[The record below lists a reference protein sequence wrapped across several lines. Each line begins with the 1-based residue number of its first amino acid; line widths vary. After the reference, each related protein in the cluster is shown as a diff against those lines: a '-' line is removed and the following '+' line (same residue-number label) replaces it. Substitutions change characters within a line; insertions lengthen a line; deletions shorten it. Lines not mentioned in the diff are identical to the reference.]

1 MRSYKTRAIG
11 PIGALLWENWRL
23 TYLAFFV
30 ALALGAGVTHSIAE
44 MHRLGTT
51 SWGDP
56 DLPSYAICWFALF
69 LYGAI
74 AMYALADPKALSP
87 RIPARQFCLPIRTGA
102 VVAIHLLYR
111 LSSFMLMAVALF
123 TLIRLEFG
131 ELVERSL
138 LLDVSI
144 ATATF
149 SYILAVAWSWGSV
162 RRWISA
168 AIALFAP
175 LVTVALLVRMANEQ
189 TPEWT
194 WMGLTLDSTGIAIAL
209 FLAAGLHIAI
219 AYCVGL
225 RSRLGAEPGRGQ
237 TGLGSRLFGDGPRIT
252 SSGQQAQFWYEWRKK
267 GWVLPVLT
275 LSFTA
280 AYVLFTWIF
289 DQRSMAQLQEAMI
302 GAPWIASLFAAFF
315 TGLYMLSVDYRHA
328 SSGLSTFLYTRPLST
343 DAYSRARLRMSVQSV
358 LLCLCL
364 CVALCLA
371 GVLLGYGDA
380 RGNALSGGNVSGGD
394 EVVRV
399 AFFFCLVVAYGLL
412 LWSLLW
418 MSVPVLLYLFW
429 FGSYFYYQSLANTD
443 FESINEHIHMFWLIW
458 IPAVALVVATAIV
471 WRLPT
476 MWRSLSDAIVARA
489 RNLMILA
496 FVVMV
501 TTVIMSDEVDPF
513 GPNSFEVFSVLL
525 AIVGLSTLPALS
537 ILSQPLLLNKLRR
550 R

>member
-1 MRSYKTRAIG
+1 MRTYKTRASS
-11 PIGALLWENWRL
+11 PVLALLWENWRL

-30 ALALGAGVTHSIAE
+30 ALILGAGVTHSIAE

-111 LSSFMLMAVALF
+111 LLSFVLLAAALF
-123 TLIRLEFG
+123 TLMRLEFG
-131 ELVERSL
+131 DLIVRPLTLDMAIAASL
-138 LLDVSI
+138 
-144 ATATF
+144 F
-149 SYILAVAWSWGSV
+149 SYVIAVAWSWGSV
-162 RRWISA
+162 RPWIRA
-168 AIALFAP
+168 AIVIFAP
-175 LVTVALLVRMANEQ
+175 LVVVALSIRMTDGQ
-189 TPEWT
+189 TFERT
-194 WMGLTLDSTGIAIAL
+194 WMGLTLDSTGITTGL
-209 FLAAGLHIAI
+209 FLAAGLHAAV
-219 AYCVGL
+219 AYFVGL
-225 RSRLGAEPGRGQ
+225 RSRLGTGPGSEQ
-237 TGLGSRLFGDGPRIT
+237 MGLGSRLLGNGPRIT

-267 GWVLPVLT
+267 GWVLPALT
-275 LSFTA
+275 LSFTFA
-280 AYVLFTWIF
+280 AVVVARILNEIEDLSDLGELLLLVPF
-289 DQRSMAQLQEAMI
+289 Q
-302 GAPWIASLFAAFF
+302 ASLFAAFV

-343 DAYSRARLRMSVQSV
+343 DAYTRARLRISVQSV
-358 LLCLCL
+358 LLNMCLCL
-364 CVALCLA
+364 ALGLA
-371 GVLLGYGDA
+371 GIILVSERGPYFLA
-380 RGNALSGGNVSGGD
+380 RGTGD
-394 EVVRV
+394 IED
-399 AFFFCLVVAYGLL
+399 APLYLCAIVAYGLL

-429 FGSYFYYQSLANTD
+429 LGSYFYYQSLANTE

-458 IPAVALVVATAIV
+458 IPAAALVAATAIV

-501 TTVIMSDEVDPF
+501 TAVIISDEVDPF
-513 GPNSFEVFSVLL
+513 GPDSFEVFSILL

-537 ILSQPLLLNKLRR
+537 ILSQPLLLNRLRR

>member
-1 MRSYKTRAIG
+1 MRSYKTRALG

-74 AMYALADPKALSP
+74 AMYALADPKALSQ
-87 RIPARQFCLPIRTGA
+87 RIPARQFCLPIRTGS

-111 LSSFMLMAVALF
+111 LLSFMLLAVALF
-123 TLIRLEFG
+123 ALMRVEFG
-131 ELVERSL
+131 DLVQRSL

-144 ATATF
+144 AAAIF
-149 SYILAVAWSWGSV
+149 SYVLAVAWSWGSA
-162 RRWISA
+162 RRWICA

-175 LVTVALLVRMANEQ
+175 LVVVALSLPMADGRRAV
-189 TPEWT
+189 WT
-194 WMGLTLDSTGIAIAL
+194 RIGLTLDTTGIAVGL
-209 FLAAGLHIAI
+209 LLAAGLHVAI

-225 RSRLGAEPGRGQ
+225 RSRLGTEPGSDQ
-237 TGLGSRLFGDGPRIT
+237 TSFGSRLFGSGPRIT
-252 SSGQQAQFWYEWRKK
+252 SSGQQAQFWYEWRRK
-267 GWVLPVLT
+267 GWVLPALSM
-275 LSFTA
+275 SFTA
-280 AYVLFTWIF
+280 AYVLFMWIF
-289 DQRSMAQLQEAMI
+289 DGGSWAQVREAMI

-380 RGNALSGGNVSGGD
+380 HGNALSGGD

-399 AFFFCLVVAYGLL
+399 AFLFCLVVAYGLL

-429 FGSYFYYQSLANTD
+429 LGSYFYYQSLANTE
-443 FESINEHIHMFWLIW
+443 FESIHEHVHMFWLIW
-458 IPAVALVVATAIV
+458 IPAVALVAATAIV

-496 FVVMV
+496 FAVMV
-501 TTVIMSDEVDPF
+501 STVFISEEVDPF
-513 GPNSFEVFSVLL
+513 GPDSFEAFSALL

-537 ILSQPLLLNKLRR
+537 ILSQPLLLNRLRR